1 MTGAP
6 KIVARINPDPLPA
19 PVVMAERLV
28 LAGWDFSP
36 EGFSCDDT
44 EANAVAVVL
53 LRHAAELEGEPYAW
67 AARRLYCGEMVAAAE
82 AHVESFY
89 RRVFHP
95 DEQPS
100 TPRAA

>member
-1 MTGAP
+1 MQSSP
-6 KIVARINPDPLPA
+6 KIVAHINPDPLPA

-36 EGFSCDDT
+36 EGFPCDDV

-89 RRVFHP
+89 RRVFRIAER
-95 DEQPS
+95 D
-100 TPRAA
+100 AA